1 VDENIYEFAT
11 SEHGRLL
18 QATPTALVQS
28 LDALE
33 DDYAFL
39 VQDGVFTED
48 LIDAWLRV
56 KREQEIEYLGLR
68 PHPTEFELY
77 FDA

>member
-1 VDENIYEFAT
+1 
-11 SEHGRLL
+11 
-18 QATPTALVQS
+18 
-28 LDALE
+28 
-33 DDYAFL
+33 

-56 KREQEIEYLGLR
+56 KREQEIDYLGLR